1 MKKKHLILP
10 VLSTVLL
17 APAFLDH
24 QVAADEVQPATA
36 VANVNEPAQKPA
48 ETDLAQAGG
57 VSADVLSE
65 MPNLQRLSR
74 KNVRKILK
82 RWS

>member
-36 VANVNEPAQKPA
+36 VANVNEPAQKPV
-48 ETDLAQAGG
+48 ET
-57 VSADVLSE
+57 S
-65 MPNLQRLSR
+65 
-74 KNVRKILK
+74 
-82 RWS
+82 RWSFCR